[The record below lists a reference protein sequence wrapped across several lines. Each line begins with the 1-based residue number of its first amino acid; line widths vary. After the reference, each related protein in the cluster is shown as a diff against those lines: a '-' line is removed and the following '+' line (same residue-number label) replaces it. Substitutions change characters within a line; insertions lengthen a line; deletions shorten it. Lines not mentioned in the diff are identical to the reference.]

1 MLPVRFYGNA
11 SRQVG
16 CRVALTPTLI
26 RRALPITS
34 KIPLQKPTSCDQ
46 ARSQSTSTTG
56 PTHPEV
62 IFSGIQPTGVPH
74 LGNYL
79 GALKQWV
86 DLQNSAPPSTE
97 LLYCVVDLHAITQ
110 PQDPNDLRRR
120 RQDTMAMLLAVG
132 LKAERCVIFEQS
144 RVAAHSQL
152 MWVLSTLAPTN
163 LLARQTQWKSKLAE
177 SEDRSPLDP
186 DGSSKLKLGLFSYPV
201 LQAADILLYGTTLV
215 PVGEDQVQHLELARS
230 LAGKFNRTFGEI
242 LVVPRIKLAPAKRVM
257 SLVNPNSKMS
267 KSGKVNSQ
275 INLDHPEDE
284 IRRRIRGSLTDSIP
298 GISYDREA
306 RPGVSNLVEILGNMT
321 SRDDFGAIAKECE
334 GLSMK
339 EFKDRVADSVV
350 EGLKGIAGEYERIKG
365 DAAYLEEVSRMGTEK
380 ANRKANE
387 TLEKVMNAMGMGTGA
402 LSSSL

>member
-1 MLPVRFYGNA
+1 MLPLRIHFNA
-11 SRQVG
+11 SRHVG
-16 CRVALTPTLI
+16 C
-26 RRALPITS
+26 
-34 KIPLQKPTSCDQ
+34 KNPTSCDQ
-46 ARSQSTSTTG
+46 TRSTSTSTTP

-110 PQDPNDLRRR
+110 PQDPHDLRRR

-152 MWVLSTLAPTN
+152 M
-163 LLARQTQWKSKLAE
+163 
-177 SEDRSPLDP
+177 SPLDP

-230 LAGKFNRTFGEI
+230 LAGKFNRTFGKI
-242 LVVPRIKLAPAKRVM
+242 LVVPKVKLAPAKRVM
-257 SLVNPNSKMS
+257 SLTNPTSKMS
-267 KSGKVNSQ
+267 KSGTVNSQ
-275 INLDHPEDE
+275 INLDHSESE
-284 IRRRIRGSLTDSIP
+284 IRLRIRGALTDSIP

-306 RPGVSNLVEILGNMT
+306 RPGVSNLIEMMGNMMN
-321 SRDDFGAIAKECE
+321 RDDFEVIAQECE
-334 GLSMK
+334 GLNMK

-350 EGLKGIAGEYERIKG
+350 EGLKGIKGEYERIKG
-365 DAAYLEEVSRMGTEK
+365 DASYLEEVSRIGAEK
-380 ANRKANE
+380 ANKRANE
-387 TLEKVMNAMGMGTGA
+387 TLGRVMEAMGMGVGPKP
-402 LSSSL
+402 SGP

>member
-1 MLPVRFYGNA
+1 MQSIRICGNA
-11 SRQVG
+11 SRHVG
-16 CRVALTPTLI
+16 CRLALAG
-26 RRALPITS
+26 RRALPIA
-34 KIPLQKPTSCDQ
+34 LRNVFQKPTSCDQ
-46 ARSQSTSTTG
+46 LRGQSTSTTP

-144 RVAAHSQL
+144 RVPAHSQL
-152 MWVLSTLAPTN
+152 MWILSTLAPTN

-201 LQAADILLYGTTLV
+201 LQAADILLYKTTLV
-215 PVGEDQVQHLELARS
+215 PVGEDQIQHLELARS
-230 LAGKFNRTFGEI
+230 LAGKFNRTFGKI
-242 LVVPRIKLAPAKRVM
+242 LVVPKVKLAPAKRVM
-257 SLVNPNSKMS
+257 SLTNPSSKMS
-267 KSGKVNSQ
+267 KSGAVNSQ
-275 INLDHPEDE
+275 INLDHSEAE
-284 IRRRIRGSLTDSIP
+284 IRLRIRSALTDSIH

-306 RPGVSNLVEILGNMT
+306 RPGVSNLIEMLGNMT
-321 SRDDFGAIAKECE
+321 NRDDFGVIASECE

-339 EFKDRVADSVV
+339 DFKDRVADSVV
-350 EGLKGIAGEYERIKG
+350 EGLKGIKEEYERIKG
-365 DAAYLEEVSRMGTEK
+365 DAAYLEEVSQMGAEK

-387 TLEKVMNAMGMGTGA
+387 TLGKVMEVMGMGTDHDPA
-402 LSSSL
+402 PSSS

>member
-1 MLPVRFYGNA
+1 MLPVRICNNA
-11 SRQVG
+11 SRHAG
-16 CRVALTPTLI
+16 CKVASLTRRV
-26 RRALPITS
+26 LPIAS
-34 KIPLQKPTSCDQ
+34 KTPFQNPTSCDQ
-46 ARSQSTSTTG
+46 PRRLSTSTTP

-186 DGSSKLKLGLFSYPV
+186 DGTSKLKLGLFSYPV

-230 LAGKFNRTFGEI
+230 LAGKFNRTFGKI

-257 SLVNPNSKMS
+257 SLTTPTSKMS
-267 KSGKVNSQ
+267 KSGAVNSQ
-275 INLDHPEDE
+275 INLDHSESE
-284 IRRRIRGSLTDSIP
+284 IRLRIRGALTDSIP

-306 RPGVSNLVEILGNMT
+306 RPGVSNMIEMIGNMT
-321 SRDDFGAIAKECE
+321 NRDDFDVIALECE
-334 GLSMK
+334 RLSMK

-350 EGLKGIAGEYERIKG
+350 EGLKGIKGEYERIKG
-365 DAAYLEEVSRMGTEK
+365 EAGYLEEVSKVGAEK
-380 ANRKANE
+380 ANKKANE
-387 TLEKVMNAMGMGTGA
+387 TLGRVMEAMGMGVGSKP
-402 LSSSL
+402 SSP